1 MRRPGA
7 GPTTTKSGL
16 VHVHAL
22 LTPAEYARLKAEA
35 ATEHVTISLA
45 IRRTL
50 ARHFRLPRP
59 VGTARYQQRQPRTTA

>member
-22 LTPAEYARLKAEA
+22 LAPAEYERLKAEA
-35 ATEHVTISLA
+35 EGKTISFVL
-45 IRRTL
+45 RRL
-50 ARHFRLPRP
+50 VARHFRLPPPEGAVYQRRRP
-59 VGTARYQQRQPRTTA
+59 TSAA